1 MLAACYFILLTK
13 ITGDEFFT
21 NGKGRET
28 LGSTRA
34 SQYSDWF
41 DPGRRFLYVKRN
53 ASGTTREVGGPI
65 EGSMERLLPPQG
77 DGQTRSRCA
86 VLCTMTALSPTQTWN
101 RVSDRVRGGHALMD
115 KLRLSFL

>member
-1 MLAACYFILLTK
+1 MLATCYFTLLTK

-34 SQYSDWF
+34 SRYSDWY

-53 ASGTTREVGGPI
+53 AFGTTHEVGDPI

-86 VLCTMTALSPTQTWN
+86 VLCTTTALSPTQTWN
-101 RVSDRVRGGHALMD
+101 RVSDRVRGGHA
-115 KLRLSFL
+115 F